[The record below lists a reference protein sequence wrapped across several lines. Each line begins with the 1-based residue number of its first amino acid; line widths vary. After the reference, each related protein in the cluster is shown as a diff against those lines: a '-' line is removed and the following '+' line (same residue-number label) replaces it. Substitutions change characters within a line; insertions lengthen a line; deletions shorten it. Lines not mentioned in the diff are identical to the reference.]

1 MFFFVLPAAAH
12 GWRRCAYLE
21 QLPARVEVV
30 QAVQVGGRQLHVVR
44 PERGRQLVHVRHVV
58 LDGSDLVL
66 ELLQSGGEGQMVVV
80 AEGWGQ
86 MVVVVGRAGADRLL
100 A

>member
-1 MFFFVLPAAAH
+1 MVLPAAAH
-12 GWRRCAYLE
+12 GCRRAYLE

-66 ELLQSGGEGQMVVV
+66 ELLQRGGGGAVGQMVVV